1 MKTSISLLTLLSA
14 SFVAAAP
21 APFVG
26 QGPVVAAGTENV
38 VIPSTNFGRREEDV
52 VQKFG
57 ERALKLRGAL
67 LAARG
72 GMGKD
77 NANAD
82 AEAAN
87 AEDAAAAGNDGAQDQ
102 AAQDAAAAEDAAQGK
117 GQGKGKNADKQAA
130 QAGRFCNTCSP
141 EPSLTLDSQ
150 GATSCCRC
158 PGTAGCRC
166 RRHDEPGSG
175 AERD

>member
-77 NANAD
+77 NGNAD
-82 AEAAN
+82 AEVAN
-87 AEDAAAAGNDGAQDQ
+87 AEGAAAAGNNDAQDQ

-117 GQGKGKNADKQAA
+117 GKGKGKNAEKQAA
-130 QAGRFCNTCSP
+130 EEAAAGMIHGFPIHTFY
-141 EPSLTLDSQ
+141 
-150 GATSCCRC
+150 
-158 PGTAGCRC
+158 
-166 RRHDEPGSG
+166 
-175 AERD
+175 

>member
-1 MKTSISLLTLLSA
+1 MKTSISILTLLSA

-77 NANAD
+77 NGNAD
-82 AEAAN
+82 AEVAN
-87 AEDAAAAGNDGAQDQ
+87 AEGAAAAGNNDAQDQ
-102 AAQDAAAAEDAAQGK
+102 AAQDAAAAAEDAAQGK
-117 GQGKGKNADKQAA
+117 GKGKGKNAEKQAA
-130 QAGRFCNTCSP
+130 QEAAAGMIYGFPIHTVY
-141 EPSLTLDSQ
+141 
-150 GATSCCRC
+150 
-158 PGTAGCRC
+158 
-166 RRHDEPGSG
+166 
-175 AERD
+175 

>member
-1 MKTSISLLTLLSA
+1 MKTSISILTLLSA

-38 VIPSTNFGRREEDV
+38 VIPSTNFGRQEEDV

-77 NANAD
+77 NGNAD
-82 AEAAN
+82 AEVAN
-87 AEDAAAAGNDGAQDQ
+87 AEGAAATGNNDAQDQ

-117 GQGKGKNADKQAA
+117 GKGKGKGKNAEKQAA
-130 QAGRFCNTCSP
+130 QEAAAGMIHGFPIHTVY
-141 EPSLTLDSQ
+141 
-150 GATSCCRC
+150 
-158 PGTAGCRC
+158 
-166 RRHDEPGSG
+166 
-175 AERD
+175 